1 MRFPRSSRSA
11 NSSNSFSSTSI
22 LASVLSV
29 NTLGA
34 GRRQVCFEIPQTKQS
49 DDIILLRQSFSPL
62 FRATRLIHTLILSI
76 TCDYPLDLDLQ
87 AIFQARAV

>member
-34 GRRQVCFEIPQTKQS
+34 GRRQQS